1 MGNNIPFNVTLLLK
15 GAKVVFHGLL
25 PFLPKDG
32 DQIKLDG
39 KIYIALRTVYD
50 ISECQNSHTN
60 AIPAEVMVRLKNDN
74 DF

>member
-1 MGNNIPFNVTLLLK
+1 MGNNIPFDVTLLLK
-15 GAKVVFHGLL
+15 GTNVVFLGLL

-50 ISECQNSHTN
+50 ISGYQNSHSN